1 MREEDKVLLLAEIMG
16 VDTSQYVEKYLDEL
30 RGSQIFMRL
39 CNDVREARNSN
50 SYKSQFLIDE
60 FEAIDFSKIFKANK
74 TKQIKIIIT
83 FVSAAVAFSISFG
96 FGHILE
102 LIINL

>member
-1 MREEDKVLLLAEIMG
+1 MENSYLLLWE
-16 VDTSQYVEKYLDEL
+16 VV
-30 RGSQIFMRL
+30 IFLFVYML
-39 CNDVREARNSN
+39 MYYAL
-50 SYKSQFLIDE
+50 Q
-60 FEAIDFSKIFKANK
+60 AIDFSKIFKANK

-102 LIINL
+102 LILNL

>member
-1 MREEDKVLLLAEIMG
+1 MGTEYLLLWE
-16 VDTSQYVEKYLDEL
+16 VV
-30 RGSQIFMRL
+30 IFLFVFML
-39 CNDVREARNSN
+39 MYFAM
-50 SYKSQFLIDE
+50 QAL
-60 FEAIDFSKIFKANK
+60 DFSKLFKANK
-74 TKQIKIIIT
+74 TRQIKIIIT

>member
-1 MREEDKVLLLAEIMG
+1 MGTEYLLLWE
-16 VDTSQYVEKYLDEL
+16 VV
-30 RGSQIFMRL
+30 IFLFVFML
-39 CNDVREARNSN
+39 MYFAM
-50 SYKSQFLIDE
+50 QAL
-60 FEAIDFSKIFKANK
+60 DFSKLFKANK
-74 TKQIKIIIT
+74 TREIKIIIT

>member
-1 MREEDKVLLLAEIMG
+1 MGTGYLLLWEI
-16 VDTSQYVEKYLDEL
+16 V
-30 RGSQIFMRL
+30 IFLFVFML
-39 CNDVREARNSN
+39 MYFAM
-50 SYKSQFLIDE
+50 QAL
-60 FEAIDFSKIFKANK
+60 DFSKLFKANK
-74 TKQIKIIIT
+74 TRQIKIIIT

>member
-1 MREEDKVLLLAEIMG
+1 MGTEYLLLWE
-16 VDTSQYVEKYLDEL
+16 VV
-30 RGSQIFMRL
+30 IFLFVFML
-39 CNDVREARNSN
+39 MYYAM
-50 SYKSQFLIDE
+50 QAL
-60 FEAIDFSKIFKANK
+60 DFSKLFKANK
-74 TKQIKIIIT
+74 TRQIKIIIT

>member
-1 MREEDKVLLLAEIMG
+1 MGTEYLLLWE
-16 VDTSQYVEKYLDEL
+16 VV
-30 RGSQIFMRL
+30 IFLFVFILMYFAMQAL
-39 CNDVREARNSN
+39 
-50 SYKSQFLIDE
+50 
-60 FEAIDFSKIFKANK
+60 DFSKLFKANK
-74 TKQIKIIIT
+74 TRQIKIIIT